1 MMEMDIEEL
10 NDYVLK
16 DKDVKETNLFVS
28 YA

>member
-1 MMEMDIEEL
+1 MDIEEL